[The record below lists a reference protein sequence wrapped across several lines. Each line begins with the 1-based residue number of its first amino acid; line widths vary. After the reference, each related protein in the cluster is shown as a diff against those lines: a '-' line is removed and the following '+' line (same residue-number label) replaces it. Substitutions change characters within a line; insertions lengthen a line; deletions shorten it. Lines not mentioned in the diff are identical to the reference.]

1 MTAPRAGSAAPLAQL
16 AVVAALALLLQHGW
30 PAIGLPGLVAMAC
43 FWPPL
48 VRWAPLPVGRVL
60 AAYLPFA
67 VAWLGFVIVY
77 LRVMH
82 AFGFPV
88 APQPALLALAEQG
101 MAMPDLVVTV
111 TAIVVL
117 APLLEE
123 LVFRGYLFTAL
134 GTVLPAPAVHLLVAV
149 AFGLVHGLPYALP
162 IGVLA
167 LLFGWLR
174 ARHEALLP
182 PMFAHA
188 VHNGLTVLLTLLW
201 PGHLELLYP
210 R

>member
-1 MTAPRAGSAAPLAQL
+1 MTALRAGPAAPLLQL
-16 AVVAALALLLQHGW
+16 AVVALLALLVQHGQ
-30 PAIGLPGLVAMAC
+30 PAIGLPGLVAMAV
-43 FWPPL
+43 FWPPQ
-48 VRWAPLPVGRVL
+48 VRWAPLPVARVL
-60 AAYLPFA
+60 AVYLPFA
-67 VAWLGFVIVY
+67 VAWLGLVIVY

-82 AFGFPV
+82 ALGFPV
-88 APQPALLALAEQG
+88 VPQPALLALAEHG
-101 MAMPDLVVTV
+101 TAMPELLATV

-134 GTVLPAPAVHLLVAV
+134 AGVLPASAVHALVAV

-174 ARHEALLP
+174 ARHGALLP
-182 PMFAHA
+182 PVFAHA